1 MNTATPTDQILLVEG
16 LTKRFGGLAA
26 VSDVDFTVSPN
37 EIVGLIGPNGAGK
50 TTLFALISGFLRPD
64 SGHVSFE
71 GEDITGMR
79 PHKIARRGL
88 VRTFQLVQPFPAIS
102 ALENVMIGSFTR
114 ESRQERAR
122 EEARSIIKRVGLGP
136 KADTPAGEINLGESK
151 RLEVARALATR
162 PRLLLLD
169 EVMAGLNPTEITK
182 MIELVRQLAAEGVT
196 VVLIEHV
203 MRAVMTVCS
212 RIIVLHHGTKIAEG
226 SPDEIAEDPQVV
238 EAYLGKEVILA

>member
-1 MNTATPTDQILLVEG
+1 MSTAVPKEQILVVEG
-16 LTKRFGGLAA
+16 LTKRFGGLTA
-26 VSDVDFTVSPN
+26 VSDVDLTVSAN

-50 TTLFALISGFLRPD
+50 TTLFSLISGFLHPD
-64 SGHVSFE
+64 SGHIRFE
-71 GEDITGMR
+71 DEDITGMR

-88 VRTFQLVQPFPAIS
+88 VRTFQLVQPFPGIS

-114 ESRQERAR
+114 ESVPKLVR
-122 EEARSIIKRVGLGP
+122 EEARVILKRVGLGA
-136 KADTPAGEINLGESK
+136 KTDALAGGINIAESK

-169 EVMAGLNPTEITK
+169 EVMAGLNPTETGQ
-182 MIELVRQLAAEGVT
+182 MIELVRQLAAEEVT

-212 RIIVLHHGTKIAEG
+212 RILVLHHGAKIAEG
-226 SPDEIAEDPQVV
+226 SPGEIVEDRRVV
-238 EAYLGKEVILA
+238 EAYLGEEVLLA

>member
-26 VSDVDFTVSPN
+26 VSDVDLTVSPN

-64 SGHVSFE
+64 SGRVSFE

-169 EVMAGLNPTEITK
+169 EVMAGLNPTETTE